1 MTPDALPFAELHCTS
16 AFSFLT
22 GASQPEELVQRAHE
36 LGYRALAITDDA
48 SLAGVVRAWRAHK
61 ALRDGSGTA
70 LKLII
75 GSAFHLETDQGALH
89 LVLLARNRRAY
100 GEIATLI
107 TQGRRRAEKGKYQ
120 LHWRDLT
127 RLERHALCLWFPA
140 GDGRDPHHASLLQ
153 AHFGDRFWLACELLQ
168 DRNDAL
174 HYQYCLALAQR
185 FDLAMSA
192 ANDVHYHRAER
203 QRLQDVL
210 TALRLNT
217 SVHELGRRRFQND
230 QRHLRSLET
239 LAGIYPEP
247 LLREAAWIA
256 DQCEFKLDDIRYQY
270 PEEVVPPGQNADDYL
285 AALTHQGAARRYPD
299 GVPASVQALLEREL
313 ALIREL
319 EYAHYFLTVHD
330 IVAFARGQGILCQ
343 GRGSAA
349 NSAVCYCLGVTEVDP
364 DRSQL
369 LFERFISKERRE
381 PPDIDVDFEHER
393 REEVMQYLYRK
404 YGRDRAALAAT
415 VIHYRT
421 RSAVRDVGRALGVD
435 LSIIERLSANLAW
448 WDKPADLQE
457 RFREVGL
464 GDTALGRQYR
474 ALVFELVGFPR
485 HLSQHVGG
493 FVITRDPVPTLV
505 PVENAAMADRTVI
518 QWDKDDLEAL
528 GLMKVDVLALGMLT
542 AIRKTLDLVSHY
554 RGRPLIMQDI
564 PTEDPATYDMLCKGN
579 SLGVFQVESRAQMN
593 MLPRLR
599 PRKFYDLVIE
609 VAIVRPGPIQGDMVH
624 PYLRRRD
631 GLEEPDYP
639 DPKVEAVLK
648 RTLGIPIFQ
657 EQVIQLVMVAAKFS
671 GGEADQLRRAM
682 ARWGKSGEL
691 MQFQDKV
698 IQGMRANGYSEDYAQ
713 RLFEQMKGFG
723 GYGFPES
730 HSASFALLVYVSA
743 WLKRHHT
750 SAFYCGLLNSL
761 PMGFYSPSQILQD
774 ARRHAIELRP
784 LDVRHSHWDH
794 TLEETQRQKL
804 GVQPALR
811 LGFRQLKGF
820 NPEAAERLVQARAER
835 PFSSVRD
842 LCQRARLN
850 QREREAL
857 VAGNALRAL
866 SGHRHQGHWEIQGL
880 EAPRPLLETERG
892 AGKDHDGV
900 YLDAPSEHADLLQD
914 YRHLGLTLGRH
925 PMALVRHLPR
935 FRGCRRAR
943 DLKRGRP
950 GQLIRVAG
958 LVTNRQRPGS
968 AKGALFMTLEDETGN
983 TNVVIWN
990 AIQERFRK
998 TLLRSPLV
1006 IVKGTLEISPE
1017 GIVHLMAGALIDAG
1031 DALRELNIKSRDF
1044 R

>member
-1 MTPDALPFAELHCTS
+1 MVIGQSRAIKRQPRSVHQLFQQAAQRSAGSGLRKQGGKAGVQWPWPAGIQTQSQHRAVQRLVLQAPQAQIEPAGGVMGWPGPAHQQGVPFAIVQTQMPAYRQHLLLIAPQVLLHLLKQRRHGDFEQGLVVYRIIELLLFPEWCWGGNRPAHVR
-16 AFSFLT
+16 FLSEQ
-22 GASQPEELVQRAHE
+22 ALQPVQ
-36 LGYRALAITDDA
+36 
-48 SLAGVVRAWRAHK
+48 K
-61 ALRDGSGTA
+61 
-70 LKLII
+70 
-75 GSAFHLETDQGALH
+75 GSAESFAERGPRQCEQVAEGMKARGPQTFFHGVFQGQG
-89 LVLLARNRRAY
+89 VDR
-100 GEIATLI
+100 
-107 TQGRRRAEKGKYQ
+107 QGRQPG
-120 LHWRDLT
+120 
-127 RLERHALCLWFPA
+127 LEPA
-140 GDGRDPHHASLLQ
+140 A
-153 AHFGDRFWLACELLQ
+153 F
-168 DRNDAL
+168 
-174 HYQYCLALAQR
+174 
-185 FDLAMSA
+185 
-192 ANDVHYHRAER
+192 R
-203 QRLQDVL
+203 Q
-210 TALRLNT
+210 
-217 SVHELGRRRFQND
+217 
-230 QRHLRSLET
+230 
-239 LAGIYPEP
+239 
-247 LLREAAWIA
+247 
-256 DQCEFKLDDIRYQY
+256 
-270 PEEVVPPGQNADDYL
+270 
-285 AALTHQGAARRYPD
+285 
-299 GVPASVQALLEREL
+299 
-313 ALIREL
+313 
-319 EYAHYFLTVHD
+319 
-330 IVAFARGQGILCQ
+330 
-343 GRGSAA
+343 
-349 NSAVCYCLGVTEVDP
+349 
-364 DRSQL
+364 
-369 LFERFISKERRE
+369 
-381 PPDIDVDFEHER
+381 
-393 REEVMQYLYRK
+393 
-404 YGRDRAALAAT
+404 
-415 VIHYRT
+415 
-421 RSAVRDVGRALGVD
+421 
-435 LSIIERLSANLAW
+435 
-448 WDKPADLQE
+448 
-457 RFREVGL
+457 
-464 GDTALGRQYR
+464 
-474 ALVFELVGFPR
+474 
-485 HLSQHVGG
+485 
-493 FVITRDPVPTLV
+493 
-505 PVENAAMADRTVI
+505 
-518 QWDKDDLEAL
+518 
-528 GLMKVDVLALGMLT
+528 VDVLALGMLT